1 MKNILNTIQLPS
13 AVVSAGRFV
22 LHFVEMV
29 IAMAVGMVVLD
40 VFLGL
45 VPTAKAAIGD
55 HTGLPY
61 QVVMAIAMTVP
72 MVGWM
77 KMRGHGWQHGIE
89 MSLGML
95 LPWAAVLA
103 LVGMGAA
110 NVLPW
115 LPMADGPAM
124 LLGMLGVMLLRPGH
138 YAHGH
143 HHQAH
148 ESVSDG
154 PADPV
159 CGMPIDPRTA
169 TRTAEF
175 QGQTYYFC
183 APGCRK
189 SFLVEPARFLAADY
203 TPSM

>member
-1 MKNILNTIQLPS
+1 MKNIRNLIPLPS

-22 LHFVEMV
+22 LHFGEMV
-29 IAMAVGMVVLD
+29 VAMGLGMVVLD
-40 VFLGL
+40 VALGV
-45 VPTAKAAIGD
+45 VPAASAALGD
-55 HTGLPY
+55 HAGLLY
-61 QVVMAIAMTVP
+61 QVVMAVAMTLP
-72 MVGWM
+72 MIGWM
-77 KMRGHGWQHGIE
+77 FLRGHGWQHGIE
-89 MSLGML
+89 MSLGMV

-103 LVGMGAA
+103 LVAMGAT

-115 LPMADGPAM
+115 LAVADGPAM
-124 LLGMLGVMLLRPGH
+124 LLGMLVVMLLRPGH

-143 HHQAH
+143 HKAH
-148 ESVSDG
+148 GQSTSG

-175 QGQTYYFC
+175 GGQTYYFC

-189 SFLVEPARFLAADY
+189 SFLAEPARFLAADY
-203 TPSM
+203 APSM